1 MPEGV
6 KTAKR
11 RVLRQGGT
19 LNPRPGAVTHAL
31 FRHREF
37 FDPDDLVQV
46 KYEMLRQVQVDQQ
59 PVRRTAPAFGLS
71 RPSFY
76 QAQGAFRRAG
86 LAGLLPRK
94 RGPHSGHKLTA
105 EVMAF
110 VRAARTAEP
119 AVSVRELAQ
128 RIRARFDV
136 SVHPR
141 SIARQLSRQKKGP

>member
-1 MPEGV
+1 MTEAA
-6 KTAKR
+6 KTTKR
-11 RVLRQGGT
+11 RVLRQRGT

-31 FRHREF
+31 FRDREF

-46 KYEMLRQVQVDQQ
+46 KYEMLRQVQADQQ
-59 PVRRTAPAFGLS
+59 PVSHAAQAFGLS

-76 QAQGAFRRAG
+76 QAQAAFHRAG

-94 RGPHSGHKLTA
+94 RGPRSGHKLTGD
-105 EVMAF
+105 VMAF
-110 VRAARTAEP
+110 VSAARAAEP

-128 RIRARFDV
+128 RVRTRFGV

-141 SIARQLSRQKKGP
+141 STAPQLSRKKTRP